1 MEKSCVLCSS
11 FFVLLRKPVAHIP
24 RNGLHTYKFSIAII
38 FLMPNMKAKELIQQL
53 QKLVDRNNGE
63 DLDIS
68 ISMDIST
75 GEEDFDNRNFGD
87 VSEVFEQS

>member
-1 MEKSCVLCSS
+1 
-11 FFVLLRKPVAHIP
+11 
-24 RNGLHTYKFSIAII
+24 
-38 FLMPNMKAKELIQQL
+38 MPNMKAKELIQQL